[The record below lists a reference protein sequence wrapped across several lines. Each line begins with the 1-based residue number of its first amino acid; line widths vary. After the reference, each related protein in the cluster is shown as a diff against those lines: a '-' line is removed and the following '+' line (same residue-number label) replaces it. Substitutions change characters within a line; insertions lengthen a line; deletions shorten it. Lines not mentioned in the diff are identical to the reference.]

1 MIFREGVKHTLRK
14 AAAAAFLGAL
24 LGAPANADAA
34 GATYTVAQCER
45 ANRGAQDAV
54 LSDGHSYFA
63 LNACGA
69 SGVHA
74 VRIENIG
81 RAVHRAV
88 GKARWSTN
96 TSSLGIVGV
105 DVSAKLRRDRGHA
118 PRLWMADAGKRQ
130 TGRVGS
136 GRTGPTSYHHYGWSA
151 HGRGQRQFIASL
163 SCERAGGCR
172 ASGEAKTWV
181 RNVRLRVADYSDP
194 VLTTGGT
201 LLAGGW
207 RRGTQDLGTSGSDA
221 GSGLRQIVATVDRT
235 GLLTRNA
242 SCADVPGS
250 RSAKTFDPCST
261 ALSTS
266 SASASTAAP
275 PFHDGHN
282 AVSICTIDFAGNRT
296 CQHRNVDVDNTP
308 PALGFTSSQEAN
320 DPELI
325 KAPVSDAT
333 SGVAGGRIY
342 YRAVGSPTWRP
353 LATQIGGAALEA
365 RVNSTA
371 VPAGQYEFLAQATDV
386 ARNFAQ
392 TTQRRDGQPMVLTFP
407 LKSGVRLTGY
417 LAPGGGHRKTIG
429 YGERSK
435 VAGRLSDRAGHP
447 LGGQEVTVVEHFGA
461 GALIDRR
468 VRTVATDSDGRWR
481 ERIPAGPSRRIT
493 ATYGGS
499 PRYIADAARV
509 GTLAVR
515 TKVGLRLSRRHVPE
529 GRRVVFKGRV
539 RHYAARIPDG
549 GKLVELQV
557 RNGHSWDTVRH
568 VIHTNADGKYR
579 VRYRFARFY
588 TSNVR
593 YRFRLKVL
601 REQGWAYKAPAKS
614 KSRRVVVEAR

>member
-1 MIFREGVKHTLRK
+1 VILREGVKHTLRK
-14 AAAAAFLGAL
+14 ATVAAFLGAL
-24 LGAPANADAA
+24 LAAPNADAG
-34 GATYTVAQCER
+34 GATYTVIQCER

-63 LNACGA
+63 GNACGA
-69 SGVHA
+69 SGAFA
-74 VRIENIG
+74 VKIDNIG
-81 RAVHRAV
+81 RAIHGAV

-105 DVSAKLRRDRGHA
+105 DVSAKLRRHRGHA
-118 PRLWMADAGKRQ
+118 PRLWMADDGQRQ

-136 GRTGPTSYHHYGWSA
+136 GGTGPTSYHHYGWSA

-172 ASGEAKTWV
+172 ESDLAKTWI
-181 RNVRLRVADYSDP
+181 RNVRLKVADYSDP
-194 VLTTGGT
+194 VLAPSGS
-201 LLAGGW
+201 LLTSGW
-207 RRGTQDLGTSGSDA
+207 RRGMQNLATGGSDA
-221 GSGLRQIVATVDRT
+221 GSGLRQIVAIVDRT
-235 GLLTRNA
+235 GLLTRNT
-242 SCADVPGS
+242 SCADIPGS
-250 RSAKTFDPCST
+250 RSAKTFDPCPP

-266 SASASTAAP
+266 STSASTGAP
-275 PFHDGHN
+275 PFHDGRN
-282 AVSICTIDFAGNRT
+282 AVSICAIDFAGNRT
-296 CQHRNVDVDNTP
+296 CQHRTVQVDNTP
-308 PALGFTSSQEAN
+308 PALGFTSSQDAN

-325 KAPVSDAT
+325 KAPVSDVT
-333 SGVAGGRIY
+333 SGVDGGRIF
-342 YRAVGSPTWRP
+342 YRAVGSTTWQP
-353 LATQIGGAALEA
+353 LETQIGGGALEA
-365 RVNSTA
+365 RVDSTA
-371 VPAGQYEFLAQATDV
+371 VPAGRYEFLAQATDV
-386 ARNFAQ
+386 AGNLAW

-407 LKSGVRLTGY
+407 LKSGVRLTGH

-429 YGERSK
+429 YGKRSK
-435 VAGRLSDRAGHP
+435 VSGALIDRAGHP
-447 LGGQEVTVVEHFGA
+447 LADQEVTVVEHFGS

-468 VRTVATDSDGRWR
+468 VRRVQTDSAGRWR

-499 PRYIADAARV
+499 PRYIADATRV
-509 GTLAVR
+509 GTLAVK
-515 TKVGLRLSRRHVPE
+515 TKAGLRLSRRHVPE

-549 GKLVELQV
+549 GKLIELQV

-568 VIHTNADGKYR
+568 AIHTNADGKYR
-579 VRYRFARFY
+579 VRYHFARFY

-614 KSRRVVVEAR
+614 KSRKLVVEAR